1 METSLAEANARL
13 EPQSAATG
21 AVTGAATIAAT
32 GTSRGKWTALVFLA
46 LAQFMVVLDGTI
58 VNLALPRL
66 QADLGISDST
76 RSWVV
81 TAYALAFGA
90 LLLLG
95 GRIADFWGRKR
106 IFLVASAGFAAASLI
121 GGVAQQT
128 SELIGAR
135 ALQGLFAALL
145 APAALALLTV
155 AFPGGKDRGTAFAIF
170 GSISGVGAAIG
181 VLLGGFLTDYVSWRW
196 CFFVNIPIAVIALAG
211 VWVKVRE
218 SKADGRSRY
227 DWPGV
232 VLAALGLGSLV
243 FGFTNAEHGWAAP
256 EAWGFILAGAVLL
269 VLFVVVEK
277 RVQHPLLP
285 LRVATERNRA
295 AGFLAAFLSGAVLIG
310 GILFINYYIQI
321 VLGFAPFMA
330 GLASLPM
337 TAVLIVT
344 AGIVAKNLPRL
355 GAKIPL
361 AAGPVF
367 LAAAMLWLTQVK
379 ADSNYAVI
387 MLPALVLMGIGLALV
402 FVPTQNLALFGVD
415 RDDAGVASALV
426 NASQQIGGS
435 LGIALFSTIAA
446 AATAA
451 SAGPRLEALT
461 AGYSAVFLWAAL
473 AAILIAPLGLM
484 LITISKK
491 AFSEGDDRPQVHLG

>member
-1 METSLAEANARL
+1 METQLASAETRPAERTNGTANKA
-13 EPQSAATG
+13 G
-21 AVTGAATIAAT
+21 K
-32 GTSRGKWTALVFLA
+32 GKWTALVFLA

-66 QADLGISDST
+66 QVEMGISDST

-95 GRIADFWGRKR
+95 GRIADFWGRKKT
-106 IFLVASAGFAAASLI
+106 FLVASAGFAVASLI
-121 GGVAQQT
+121 GGIAQET
-128 SELIGAR
+128 WELIGAR
-135 ALQGLFAALL
+135 ALQGLFAAML

-155 AFPGGKDRGTAFAIF
+155 AFPGGKERGTAFAIF
-170 GSISGVGAAIG
+170 GSITGVGAAIG

-196 CFFVNIPIAVIALAG
+196 CFFVNIPIAVVALAG
-211 VWVKVRE
+211 VWAKVRE
-218 SKADGRSRY
+218 SKAEGPSKY

-232 VLAALGLGSLV
+232 ALAASGLGALV
-243 FGFTNAEHGWAAP
+243 YGFTNAEHGWDAP
-256 EAWGFILAGAVLL
+256 DAWGFILAGVVLM
-269 VLFVVVEK
+269 VLFVVVEQ

-310 GILFINYYIQI
+310 GILFINYYLQI
-321 VLGFAPFMA
+321 VLGFAPFVA

-337 TAVLIVT
+337 TAVLIVA
-344 AGIVAKNLPRL
+344 AGLVAKNLPKL

-361 AAGPVF
+361 AIGPLF
-367 LAAAMLWLTQVK
+367 LAAAMLWLAQAR
-379 ADSNYAVI
+379 ADSSYAVI
-387 MLPALVLMGIGLALV
+387 MLPALILMGIGLALV
-402 FVPTQNLALFGVD
+402 FVPMQNLALLGVD
-415 RDDAGVASALV
+415 KNDAGVASALA

-451 SAGPRLEALT
+451 GSGPKLEALT
-461 AGYSAVFLWAAL
+461 AGYSAVFLWAA
-473 AAILIAPLGLM
+473 AAAVLIAPLGL
-484 LITISKK
+484 LLVTISKK
-491 AFSEGDDRPQVHLG
+491 AFSEGEERPHVHLG